1 LKTRTAVILASPLLV
16 AAAALFVGTYGLSP
30 AAVLRALA
38 GAGEGEARSVII
50 DIRLPRILLAAL
62 VGGSLA
68 VSGVTLQGVFRNPL
82 IDPYL
87 LGISAGAALGCAVS
101 IGLLPW
107 LPLQVGAFAGACVAA
122 AFTVAVA
129 RSQGTLS
136 RLALVLS
143 GVVVSALFTALLSII
158 KLLVEPM
165 KLQGIVF
172 WLMGSFSMADWR
184 QVRIVGLGALI
195 GLAPIFLM
203 RWRLDALSMGDEE
216 AQALGVNVER
226 ERLVLIAASTL
237 AVALAVSTCGIV
249 GWVGLMAPH
258 LVRMAIGSAHQRLV
272 PLSFAGGAAF
282 LVAADTVAR
291 SLGTTDLPVG
301 IVTAVAG
308 APFFIALMKRRGA
321 EGWQG

>member
-1 LKTRTAVILASPLLV
+1 LRTRTAIIVASPLLV
-16 AAAALFVGTYGLSP
+16 GALALFVGAYGLSP
-30 AAVLRALA
+30 ATVLRILA
-38 GAGEGEARSVII
+38 GAGEGEARSVVI

-62 VGGSLA
+62 AGGSLA

-101 IGLLPW
+101 IGILPW
-107 LPLQVGAFAGACVAA
+107 LPLPISAFAGGCAAA
-122 AFTVAVA
+122 AFTLAVA
-129 RSQGTLS
+129 RSQGGLS

-172 WLMGSFSMADWR
+172 WLMGSFAMADWR
-184 QVRIVGLGALI
+184 QVRIVGLGVLL
-195 GLAPIFLM
+195 GLAPIFMM
-203 RWRLDALSMGDEE
+203 RWRLNALSMGDEE
-216 AQALGVNVER
+216 AQALGVNVGR
-226 ERLVLIAASTL
+226 ERFVLIAASTL

-258 LVRMAIGSAHQRLV
+258 LVRTAIGSDHRRLV

-291 SLGTTDLPVG
+291 SLGSTDLPVG
-301 IVTAVAG
+301 IVTAIAG
-308 APFFIALMKRRGA
+308 APFFIVLMMRKGA